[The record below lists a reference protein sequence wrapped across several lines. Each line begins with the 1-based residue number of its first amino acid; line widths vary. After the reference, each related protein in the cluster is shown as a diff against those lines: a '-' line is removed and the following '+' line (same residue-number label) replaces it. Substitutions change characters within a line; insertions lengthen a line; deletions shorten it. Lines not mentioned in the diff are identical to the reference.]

1 MDWESSTDTYSLPCV
16 KDIAS
21 GKHRELRL
29 VLCDD
34 LQGWDRSRGAGGRLK
49 REKIYVYMQLI
60 HVAQ

>member
-29 VLCDD
+29 VLCDH
-34 LQGWDRSRGAGGRLK
+34 LKGWGWGEGGSWG
-49 REKIYVYMQLI
+49 REYMDTYS
-60 HVAQ
+60 